1 MTNRFRV
8 SAALLA
14 AIAGGIVASSA
25 NAEIIATVSY
35 DDLAGNFVSS
45 GGGNGQFTATAV
57 NTANLASAYEAS
69 RLTPAAGSA
78 SFEAGF
84 VSNPFNPADF
94 QISINVV
101 NINATTASGTGHFT
115 ATDADGD
122 TLDGD
127 ISGLW
132 IFGGPGFIFFNGNL
146 SNVLFADNG
155 AADNTFDGTEAGD
168 FGMSF
173 PSPQPYFGSVVQLTF
188 GGNNFF
194 RTDFSDR
201 ATGGS
206 MQVLPTPGSFA
217 LMGLAGLAVAS
228 RRRAR

>member
-8 SAALLA
+8 PAAVLA

-35 DDLAGNFVSS
+35 HDLAGSFTSS
-45 GGGNGQFTATAV
+45 GGGNGAFTAMAV

-69 RLTPAAGSA
+69 RLVAAQGNA

-94 QISINVV
+94 AVNLSVV
-101 NINATTASGTGHFT
+101 NINATTASGTGTFV

-122 TLDGD
+122 TMSGD
-127 ISGLW
+127 MSGIW
-132 IFGGPGFIFFNGNL
+132 IYGGPGFIFFNGNL
-146 SNVLFADNG
+146 SNVVFSDNG
-155 AADNTFDGTEAGD
+155 AADGTFDGTESGD
-168 FGMSF
+168 FGMAF
-173 PSPQPYFGSVVQLTF
+173 PSPQPFYGSVVQLAF

-194 RTDFSDR
+194 QSSFQDR

-217 LMGLAGLAVAS
+217 LLGMAGLAVAS